1 MQRRIL
7 LIAVVFVAGFGIGY
21 GITWLFVGSPERGE
35 AGGEQRAARDRTEG
49 QGVGQ
54 AVPGGAD
61 AAVAPQPDVAPVAGA
76 VDVVAANA
84 PGSATAPDVP
94 PVAPGPDAVLAAADA
109 AAPSPEVV
117 AEVVAEVAPAPSA
130 PREIDVCLN
139 KVCRI
144 DFGGVAGG
152 ISVRKGKLEHGAE
165 VVWERDFGRSDKVGT
180 LDADRTVKVEVL
192 GIGLTDGVPSA
203 AYISRK
209 LKRGTQTGVI
219 ALKIGDR
226 RLSLVP
232 LED

>member
-35 AGGEQRAARDRTEG
+35 AVGEPRADRERPDG
-49 QGVGQ
+49 PVAVQ
-54 AVPGGAD
+54 AVPAGPD
-61 AAVAPQPDVAPVAGA
+61 VAVAPQPDATVQGA
-76 VDVVAANA
+76 
-84 PGSATAPDVP
+84 
-94 PVAPGPDAVLAAADA
+94 AAADA
-109 AAPSPEVV
+109 ATAPSDVPQV
-117 AEVVAEVAPAPSA
+117 AAVPDAAPAVADVAAPAPEVVAEVAPTPSEPTA
-130 PREIDVCLN
+130 VREIDVCLN

-165 VVWERDFGRSDKVGT
+165 VVWERDFGRADKVGT

-192 GIGLTDGVPSA
+192 GIGLTEGVPSA

-219 ALKIGDR
+219 ALKIGER

>member
-35 AGGEQRAARDRTEG
+35 AVGERRADRERPDA
-49 QGVGQ
+49 QGAAQ
-54 AVPGGAD
+54 ADAQVVAAAGD
-61 AAVAPQPDVAPVAGA
+61 AAVAAGPDAALVAAVPAPADAGA
-76 VDVVAANA
+76 AA
-84 PGSATAPDVP
+84 PAPDVTQG
-94 PVAPGPDAVLAAADA
+94 APAPDAGVAAVDA
-109 AAPSPEVV
+109 AAPAPEVL
-117 AEVVAEVAPAPSA
+117 AEVAPAQPE

-144 DFGGVAGG
+144 DFGGVGGG
-152 ISVRKGKLEHGAE
+152 ISVRKGKLEHGSE
-165 VVWERDFGRSDKVGT
+165 VVWERDFGRADKVGT

-219 ALKIGDR
+219 ALKIGER

-232 LED
+232 VED